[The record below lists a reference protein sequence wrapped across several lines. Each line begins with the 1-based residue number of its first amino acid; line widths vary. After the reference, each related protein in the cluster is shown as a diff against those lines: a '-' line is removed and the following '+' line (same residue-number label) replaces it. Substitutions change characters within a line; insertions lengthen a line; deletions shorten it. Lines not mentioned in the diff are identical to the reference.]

1 LAVVEAD
8 TQALEILR
16 GLVAGAIRAPEEEP
30 PRGARPEELDSLT
43 ARLGGRISGT
53 LRAWLSVCRGARI
66 GPGGVFGQR
75 PDTPDVDMVRR
86 RNLFPG
92 WAELGWLPVAGD
104 GCGNYYVLAEDG
116 TVGFVDT
123 MKDPDRLDRQ
133 VASDLLSFMIELL
146 AHDQEV
152 DRTRN

>member
-1 LAVVEAD
+1 MNQVLDGAYNRG
-8 TQALEILR
+8 QAEDQIRFQQTSRYLEREKASQPTMSKDLLIKR
-16 GLVAGAIRAPEEEP
+16 V
-30 PRGARPEELDSLT
+30 T
-43 ARLGGRISGT
+43 FQFSGV
-53 LRAWLSVCRGARI
+53 SDI

-104 GCGNYYVLAEDG
+104 GCGNYYVLVEDG